1 MKFTITYTGV
11 VSQRNWD
18 SKNRLGSFT
27 PRQGPHH
34 PIYPQCQI
42 MPWITVYQQLSH
54 TSAMIGTLED
64 NVVNII
70 SHDWCSVPNHAL
82 GKRRKYLHR
91 RAMINTLEDNVVNI
105 LPVPVHHTNWRVWLS
120 RNPIIVSVTPTGLHI
135 GILCLQIGQAILQK
149 FQKKNTANK
158 KRYFKFEQKLQISVL
173 ILCCYEWKI
182 KQDLSYPYTSYK
194 GLNPLL
200 HESNLGK

>member
-1 MKFTITYTGV
+1 MMRKSEHQMTV
-11 VSQRNWD
+11 P
-18 SKNRLGSFT
+18 L
-27 PRQGPHH
+27 
-34 PIYPQCQI
+34 CQI
-42 MPWITVYQQLSH
+42 MPWITVGPTIITQLCY
-54 TSAMIGTLED
+54 MIDTLED

-70 SHDWCSVPNHAL
+70 SHDWCNVPNHAL

-91 RAMINTLEDNVVNI
+91 CAMINTLEDNVVNI

-120 RNPIIVSVTPTGLHI
+120 RNPTVSVTPAGLHN
-135 GILCLQIGQAILQK
+135 GILCLQIRQAILQK
-149 FQKKNTANK
+149 FHKKNTANK